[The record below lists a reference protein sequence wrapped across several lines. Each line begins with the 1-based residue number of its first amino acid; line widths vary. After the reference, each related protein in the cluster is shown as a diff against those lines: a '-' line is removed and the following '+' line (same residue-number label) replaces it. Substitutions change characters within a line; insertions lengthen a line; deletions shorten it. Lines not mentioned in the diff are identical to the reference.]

1 MSAPDLLTTT
11 RANGAAG
18 ANGSETH
25 LLSLRG
31 VEVSYGGASLALR
44 GVTLQVGRSQAV
56 AVLGS
61 NGAGKTTTIRAA
73 SGLLGVH
80 GGRVVAGDVEFDGV
94 DARRMRPHQL
104 VGQGMAQ
111 VPEGRMVFKHL
122 TVEENLRV
130 GAAARKD
137 SGAAAALEQVYELF
151 PRLRE
156 RKGQKA
162 GWMSGGEQ
170 QMVAIGRALM
180 AAPRLLLL
188 DEVSLGLAPLVIEDI
203 FKQLAKARAE
213 LDLAVL
219 LVEQNALVALDFAD
233 YGYIMENGRIALEG
247 TSEELRH
254 NPEVQ
259 ASYLGTGATRERFG
273 VRRAARPRRRWLS

>member
-1 MSAPDLLTTT
+1 MSAPDLLTT
-11 RANGAAG
+11 AH
-18 ANGSETH
+18 GSPVGEPGREAD
-25 LLSLRG
+25 LLNLRG
-31 VEVSYGGASLALR
+31 VEVGYGAASLALR
-44 GVTLQVGRSQAV
+44 GVSLRVGQNQAV

-73 SGLLGVH
+73 SGLLGLH
-80 GGRVVAGDVEFDGV
+80 GGRLVAGDVRFDGV

-104 VGQGMAQ
+104 VARGMAQ

-130 GAAARKD
+130 GAATRKD
-137 SGAAAALEQVYELF
+137 SGNAAALEQVYELF

-156 RKGQKA
+156 RKSQKA

-180 AAPRLLLL
+180 AGPRLLLL
-188 DEVSLGLAPLVIEDI
+188 DEVSLGLAPLVVEDI
-203 FKQLAKARAE
+203 FNQLAKARAE
-213 LDLAVL
+213 FDLAVL

-259 ASYLGTGATRERFG
+259 ASYLGGGAARERFG

>member
-1 MSAPDLLTTT
+1 
-11 RANGAAG
+11 
-18 ANGSETH
+18 
-25 LLSLRG
+25 
-31 VEVSYGGASLALR
+31 
-44 GVTLQVGRSQAV
+44 
-56 AVLGS
+56 
-61 NGAGKTTTIRAA
+61 
-73 SGLLGVH
+73 
-80 GGRVVAGDVEFDGV
+80 
-94 DARRMRPHQL
+94 
-104 VGQGMAQ
+104 MAQ

-130 GAAARKD
+130 GAATRKD
-137 SGAAAALEQVYELF
+137 SAVGEGLEQVYKLF

-156 RKGQKA
+156 RTGQKA

-188 DEVSLGLAPLVIEDI
+188 DEVSLGLAPLVVEDI
-203 FKQLAKARAE
+203 FNQLAKARAE

-219 LVEQNALVALDFAD
+219 LVEQNAGVALEFAD

-247 TSEELRH
+247 TADELRN

-259 ASYLGTGATRERFG
+259 ASYLGSASTRERFG
-273 VRRAARPRRRWLS
+273 ARRAARPRRRWLS

>member
-1 MSAPDLLTTT
+1 MSSPDVLSPRQNTAADGARGTDAGLLD
-11 RANGAAG
+11 
-18 ANGSETH
+18 
-25 LLSLRG
+25 LVG

-44 GVTLQVGRSQAV
+44 GASLRVSDGQAV

-61 NGAGKTTTIRAA
+61 NGAGKTTTIRAI

-80 GGRVVAGDVEFDGV
+80 GGRVVAGDVRFDGI
-94 DARRMRPHQL
+94 DAARMKPHEL
-104 VGQGMAQ
+104 VARGMAQ

-130 GAAARKD
+130 GAATRKD
-137 SGAAAALEQVYELF
+137 AGINDGLEQVYELF

-156 RKGQKA
+156 RKTQKA

-180 AAPRLLLL
+180 AGPRLLLL
-188 DEVSLGLAPLVIEDI
+188 DEVSLGLAPLVVEDI

-213 LDLAVL
+213 LGLAVL

-259 ASYLGTGATRERFG
+259 ASYLGAGASRERFG
-273 VRRAARPRRRWLS
+273 VQRAARPRRRWLS

>member
-1 MSAPDLLTTT
+1 MSSPDLVSTTEPN
-11 RANGAAG
+11 AAAG
-18 ANGSETH
+18 RARDGD
-25 LLSLRG
+25 LLNLRG

-44 GVTLQVGRSQAV
+44 GVSLRVGPRQAV

-73 SGLLGVH
+73 SGLLGLH
-80 GGRVVAGDVEFDGV
+80 GGRVVAGDVLLDGS

-104 VGQGMAQ
+104 VARGMAQ

-122 TVEENLRV
+122 TVEENLLV
-130 GAAARKD
+130 GAATRKD
-137 SGAAAALEQVYELF
+137 SPVGEGLEQVYELF
-151 PRLRE
+151 PHLRE
-156 RKGQKA
+156 RRGQKA

-180 AAPRLLLL
+180 AGPRLLLL
-188 DEVSLGLAPLVIEDI
+188 DEVSLGLAPLVVEDI
-203 FKQLAKARAE
+203 FNQLAKARAE

-219 LVEQNALVALDFAD
+219 LVEQNARVALDFAD
-233 YGYIMENGRIALEG
+233 YGYVMENGRIALEG
-247 TSEELRH
+247 TTDELRH
-254 NPEVQ
+254 NPEIQ
-259 ASYLGTGATRERFG
+259 ASYLGSAATRERFG

>member
-1 MSAPDLLTTT
+1 MSAPDLLTT
-11 RANGAAG
+11 ADGSSAG
-18 ANGSETH
+18 VHGRDAD
-25 LLSLRG
+25 LLNLRG
-31 VEVSYGGASLALR
+31 VEVSYGAASLALR
-44 GVTLQVGRSQAV
+44 GVSLRVGQSQAV

-73 SGLLGVH
+73 SGLLGLH
-80 GGRVVAGDVEFDGV
+80 GGRLVAGDVHFDGV

-104 VGQGMAQ
+104 VARGMAQ

-130 GAAARKD
+130 GAATRKD
-137 SGAAAALEQVYELF
+137 SGNAAALEQVYELF

-156 RKGQKA
+156 RKSQKA

-180 AAPRLLLL
+180 AGPRLLLL
-188 DEVSLGLAPLVIEDI
+188 DEVSLGLAPLVVEDI
-203 FKQLAKARAE
+203 FNQLAKARAE
-213 LDLAVL
+213 FDLAVL

-247 TSEELRH
+247 TTEELRH

-259 ASYLGTGATRERFG
+259 ASYLGSGATRERFG
-273 VRRAARPRRRWLS
+273 VRRAARPRSRWLS

>member
-1 MSAPDLLTTT
+1 VSAPDLLTATQGN
-11 RANGAAG
+11 AAAG
-18 ANGSETH
+18 GQGPESD
-25 LLSLRG
+25 LLNLRG

-44 GVTLQVGRSQAV
+44 GVSLRVGQSQAV

-61 NGAGKTTTIRAA
+61 NGAGKTTTIRAV
-73 SGLLGVH
+73 SGLLSVH
-80 GGRVVAGDVEFDGV
+80 GGRIAAGDIVFDGV
-94 DARRMRPHQL
+94 DARKMRPHQL
-104 VGQGMAQ
+104 VARGMAQ

-130 GAAARKD
+130 GAATRKD
-137 SGAAAALEQVYELF
+137 GRAAETLEQVYELF

-156 RKGQKA
+156 RTRQKA

-188 DEVSLGLAPLVIEDI
+188 DEVSLGLAPLVVEDI
-203 FKQLAKARAE
+203 FAQLSKARAE

-247 TSEELRH
+247 TSDDLRH

-259 ASYLGTGATRERFG
+259 ASYLGSGGTRERFG

>member
-1 MSAPDLLTTT
+1 MSASDLLTTADANAAAGMRGRAPDLLT
-11 RANGAAG
+11 
-18 ANGSETH
+18 
-25 LLSLRG
+25 LRG

-44 GVTLQVGRSQAV
+44 GASLRVGQSQAV

-73 SGLLGVH
+73 SGLLGLH
-80 GGRVVAGDVEFDGV
+80 GGRVVAGDVLFDGS

-104 VGQGMAQ
+104 VARGMAQ

-130 GAAARKD
+130 GAATRKD
-137 SGAAAALEQVYELF
+137 SAVGEGLNQIYELF
-151 PRLRE
+151 PRLRD
-156 RKGQKA
+156 RKTQKA

-180 AAPRLLLL
+180 AGPRLLLL
-188 DEVSLGLAPLVIEDI
+188 DEVSLGLAPLVVEDI
-203 FKQLAKARAE
+203 FNQLAKARAE
-213 LDLAVL
+213 LELAVL
-219 LVEQNALVALDFAD
+219 LVEQNAMVALEFAD

-247 TSEELRH
+247 TTDELRH

-259 ASYLGTGATRERFG
+259 ASYLGSGATRERFG